1 MTTGHL
7 DAWTL
12 TGLIS
17 PRRVVRAAATDTSGH
32 SINAYPLVHPVTGLE
47 PRTPWAVHLADR
59 SGRYRLLCADLDAK
73 PAAAAA
79 ADADRLSQLL
89 HDLEITHLVCASGPT
104 GGRHV
109 WIGLRDGLD
118 AVVVG
123 ALARLLKAWLPTL
136 DLAPLVNPTSG
147 CARPPGS
154 PHRLGGTSQV
164 LAGTLDALTRPAT
177 TRRQIDALLARLA
190 DHAAPPAARDRERRR
205 RPVGDS
211 GGLPYLIG
219 QKRPLSATAHALID
233 TPPVGDLSAVL
244 WRILCSAA
252 AAHWRYP
259 DLAAVAA
266 APGFE
271 HARTLNNSGTRT
283 LRPSTGS
290 ASAAAV
296 LRRQWSRAVHTVA
309 NLDPDPAHAGDDT
322 FDSRAELVTAIVQH
336 VQARA
341 DASAG
346 RWGASRAGL
355 AERRVLD
362 ALCLFHLQAVRTQD
376 VEADIRR
383 LGLTCGLDRETA
395 RRALIALARDG
406 WIRRTHPA
414 AGRRGA
420 RWTSDPT
427 GAIHT
432 QISGTLSQADP
443 RPAGTGI
450 ALRATLTSD
459 LDERLN
465 TSRHDAFA
473 PTGGLGVRAGSLY
486 GRLTQP
492 ADLIQA
498 GHLHGVSPE
507 QTASTL
513 NQLAEH
519 GLIEYQGGFWQRTTP
534 DRLELAADTLTTSG
548 HGQRRAERYA
558 VERALWAWWY
568 AELDALR
575 AAHHHR
581 RTTSPGRWF
590 HRAHAWPAHPRR
602 SDGRA
607 SFAAARRALLQGR
620 CLSQAGVHSVE
631 RHHDV
636 FERT

>member
-1 MTTGHL
+1 MTEGRL

-17 PRRVVRAAATDTSGH
+17 PRRVVRAAAIDTSGH
-32 SINAYPLVHPVTGLE
+32 PINAYPLVHPVTGLE

-59 SGRYRLLCADLDAK
+59 AGRYRLLCADLDAK

-79 ADADRLSQLL
+79 ADADRLSTLL
-89 HDLEITHLVCASGPT
+89 QDLGITHLVCASGPS

-136 DLAPLVNPTSG
+136 DLAPLTNPVSG

-164 LAGTLDALTRPAT
+164 IAGTLDALTHPAT
-177 TRRQIDALLARLA
+177 TNTQIDTLLARLA
-190 DHAAPPAARDRERRR
+190 DHAAPPPARDHEWR
-205 RPVGDS
+205 RPVGES

-219 QKRPLSATAHALID
+219 QKRPLSATARALMD
-233 TPPVGDLSAVL
+233 NAPVGDLSAVL
-244 WRILCSAA
+244 WRVLCAAA
-252 AAHWRYP
+252 AAHWRFP
-259 DLAAVAA
+259 DLAAVAD
-266 APGFE
+266 APGLE
-271 HARTLNNSGTRT
+271 HARTLNSSGTRAP
-283 LRPSTGS
+283 RPSTGS
-290 ASAAAV
+290 ASATAV
-296 LRRQWSRAVHTVA
+296 LRRQWTRAVHTVA
-309 NLDPDPAHAGDDT
+309 NLEPDPAHAGDET
-322 FDSRAELVTAIVQH
+322 FDTRAELVSAIIQH

-355 AERRVLD
+355 AQRRVLD
-362 ALCLFHLQAVRTQD
+362 ALCLFHLQAVRTQN

-395 RRALIALARDG
+395 RRALLALARDG
-406 WIRRTHPA
+406 WIHRTHPA
-414 AGRRGA
+414 AGRRAA
-420 RWTSDPT
+420 RWTIDPT
-427 GAIHT
+427 GTIHT

-443 RPAGTGI
+443 RPTGTGN
-450 ALRATLTSD
+450 ALRATLTRE
-459 LDERLN
+459 LDERL
-465 TSRHDAFA
+465 TASRHDAFA
-473 PTGGLGVRAGSLY
+473 PTGGLGLSAGTLY

-492 ADLIQA
+492 AELIQA
-498 GHLHGVSPE
+498 GHLSGASPD
-507 QTASTL
+507 QTARTL
-513 NQLAEH
+513 DQLAEH

-534 DRLELAADTLTTSG
+534 DRLEQAADSLTTSG

-558 VERALWAWWY
+558 VERALWAWWCT
-568 AELDALR
+568 ELDALR

-581 RTTSPGRWF
+581 RTAWPGRWF

-602 SDGRA
+602 IDGRA
-607 SFAAARRALLQGR
+607 SFAAARRALSTGQ

-631 RHHDV
+631 RRHDV